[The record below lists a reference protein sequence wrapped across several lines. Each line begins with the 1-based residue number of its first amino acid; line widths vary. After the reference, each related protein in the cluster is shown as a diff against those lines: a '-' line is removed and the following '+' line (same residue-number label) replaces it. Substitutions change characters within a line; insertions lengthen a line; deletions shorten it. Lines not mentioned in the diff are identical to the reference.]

1 MSLHT
6 TRTETGYGFVLTRR
20 TVRQGNVE
28 RIELWVATETGPLR
42 LLSEPQSNVCFVC
55 NDHVDQIKQIALKQ
69 NLNVTYETVSVKT
82 LEQKPVTLIR
92 SNLDLTQSK
101 LRRAAE
107 AQFIPLYEGD
117 IKSVDRFL
125 MERFAYGSIS
135 FQGTRHGSTIE
146 DAKVKGAPFR
156 TTLNVISFDIECD
169 EHQYLYSIAIASEKL
184 NCVFLNTAETA
195 SVKKID
201 QRFDVIN
208 LADEKSVLEAF
219 SNAIQDIDP
228 DVILGWN
235 VKQFDLAVLNSIAKR
250 LGVSL
255 RLGRGNEPLSI
266 REWDNGAQVIAEI
279 PGRSIIDG
287 IEALKTMTYQFERF
301 TLDHVAHALLGEGK
315 LIESDDRLEEIKSL
329 YRDEPEQLVA
339 YNYQDCVLVNRIA
352 QQTGFIDFLML
363 RSTLTGLD
371 MSRPGGSVAAFINVY
386 LPKLH
391 RAGYVCGVRPENGGL
406 ASPGG
411 YVMSS
416 KPGLYDNVLVLDFKS
431 LYPSIIRTF
440 LIDPL
445 GLAEGL
451 LHPQNAIEGFRGARF
466 SRQQNFLPDIIANLW
481 RQRDEAKRQKDAA
494 RSQAIKILMNSFYG
508 VLGSGGCPFYD
519 PRLASS
525 ITLRGHEIM
534 QTTAKWIE
542 GEGYEVIY
550 GDTDSTFV
558 FIGDNHNSDAARTIG
573 LHLQTLINTK
583 WQQRLDAEFNLP
595 CHLEIEF
602 ETHFRRFFM
611 PTIRGSEEGSKK
623 RYAGLIDRD
632 GEETVVFK
640 GLENVRS
647 DWTALA
653 RKFQEDLYTRIFANE
668 PVKTYI
674 RDLLAAIRAGQKDEQ
689 LVYARRLRK
698 PLSSYTRS
706 QPPHVKAARQ
716 ADEINTATGKKLRY
730 QHRTTVRYMMT
741 LGGPQTVESVNQ
753 PLDYEHY
760 VEKQIRPIADSI
772 LPAVGLRFEDI
783 DNQQLGLF

>member
-1 MSLHT
+1 
-6 TRTETGYGFVLTRR
+6 
-20 TVRQGNVE
+20 
-28 RIELWVATETGPLR
+28 
-42 LLSEPQSNVCFVC
+42 
-55 NDHVDQIKQIALKQ
+55 
-69 NLNVTYETVSVKT
+69 
-82 LEQKPVTLIR
+82 
-92 SNLDLTQSK
+92 
-101 LRRAAE
+101 
-107 AQFIPLYEGD
+107 
-117 IKSVDRFL
+117 
-125 MERFAYGSIS
+125 
-135 FQGTRHGSTIE
+135 
-146 DAKVKGAPFR
+146 
-156 TTLNVISFDIECD
+156 
-169 EHQYLYSIAIASEKL
+169 
-184 NCVFLNTAETA
+184 
-195 SVKKID
+195 
-201 QRFDVIN
+201 
-208 LADEKSVLEAF
+208 
-219 SNAIQDIDP
+219 
-228 DVILGWN
+228 
-235 VKQFDLAVLNSIAKR
+235 
-250 LGVSL
+250 
-255 RLGRGNEPLSI
+255 
-266 REWDNGAQVIAEI
+266 
-279 PGRSIIDG
+279 
-287 IEALKTMTYQFERF
+287 
-301 TLDHVAHALLGEGK
+301 
-315 LIESDDRLEEIKSL
+315 
-329 YRDEPEQLVA
+329 
-339 YNYQDCVLVNRIA
+339 
-352 QQTGFIDFLML
+352 
-363 RSTLTGLD
+363 
-371 MSRPGGSVAAFINVY
+371 
-386 LPKLH
+386 
-391 RAGYVCGVRPENGGL
+391 
-406 ASPGG
+406 
-411 YVMSS
+411 
-416 KPGLYDNVLVLDFKS
+416 
-431 LYPSIIRTF
+431 
-440 LIDPL
+440 
-445 GLAEGL
+445 
-451 LHPQNAIEGFRGARF
+451 
-466 SRQQNFLPDIIANLW
+466 
-481 RQRDEAKRQKDAA
+481 
-494 RSQAIKILMNSFYG
+494 
-508 VLGSGGCPFYD
+508 
-519 PRLASS
+519 
-525 ITLRGHEIM
+525 M

-542 GEGYEVIY
+542 DEGYEVIY